1 MGEAIG
7 EMLAAAVGV
16 AVSPFPI
23 VPAVVLLGT
32 PRGRV
37 TGLAYL
43 AGWSAGIAVL
53 GTIALLLANGA
64 GAGEEGGGS
73 AWVDWLRLALGVLL
87 VGIAARQWRG
97 RPRAGETPATPGWM
111 GALEELTAP
120 KAAAAAAALSANPK
134 NLVLV
139 AAGAAAVAQTGI
151 PAGEQASAWIVFTVI
166 ASLGVATPVAIRLA
180 LGERS
185 REPLARLRTW
195 LERNNAVVV
204 SVVLLLLGAK
214 LIGDAISGFS
224 AA

>member
-16 AVSPFPI
+16 AISPFPI
-23 VPAVVLLGT
+23 VPAVVLLGA
-32 PRGRV
+32 PRGRA

-43 AGWSAGIAVL
+43 AGWSAGIALL

-64 GAGEEGGGS
+64 GAGEEGGAS
-73 AWVDWLRLALGVLL
+73 PWVDWLRLALGVLL
-87 VGIAARQWRG
+87 IALAAGQWRG
-97 RPRAGETPATPGWM
+97 RPRAGEEPATPGWM
-111 GALEELTAP
+111 GALEELSTP
-120 KAAAAAAALSANPK
+120 KAAATGAALSANPK

-151 PAGEQASAWIVFTVI
+151 PAGEQAGAWVVFTLI
-166 ASLGVATPVAIRLA
+166 ASLGVATPVVIRFV

-185 REPLARLRTW
+185 REPLAHMRTW
-195 LERNNAVVV
+195 LERNNAIVVAA
-204 SVVLLLLGAK
+204 VLLLLGAK

-224 AA
+224 SS